1 MRVKTV
7 LSKTRASRSRQQ
19 KSLTDQ
25 QLVLAWQSASLL
37 LGYPDEELLAR
48 VGLMR
53 DAATRLPAAVSD
65 PLTAF
70 LAHLEAIPLPEMAAG
85 FVSTFDH
92 QRRCCLYLTYFEHGD
107 TRNRGVALLR
117 FKTAYRESG
126 MLLSDDELPD
136 HLGVLLEFG
145 ATADIAVAREL
156 LLAHR
161 AGLELLRLALEDAH
175 SPWALVLKAVSAT
188 LPPLAG
194 NDREAVMKLK
204 PGQYTPVIPML
215 NPTNH
220 QPYAYMIVKLIAK
233 EPAGQRDLNDPRV
246 QQAIRQQLRDR
257 REQLLKAAYYES
269 LRDDAKVTNYYAEE
283 VLKNAGA
290 AK

>member
-1 MRVKTV
+1 MKVTA
-7 LSKTRASRSRQQ
+7 RASAKSWSRRP
-19 KSLTDQ
+19 KGLTDE

-37 LGYPDEELLAR
+37 LGYPDEELLER
-48 VGLMR
+48 VALMR
-53 DAATRLPAAVSD
+53 DAAARLPAEVSD
-65 PLTAF
+65 PLLAF
-70 LAHLEAIPLPEMAAG
+70 LAHLEATALPELAAD
-85 FVSTFDH
+85 FVATFDH

-126 MLLSDDELPD
+126 MVLTDGELPD

-145 ATADIAVAREL
+145 ATADVAVARDL

-194 NDREAVMKLK
+194 DDREAVAKLVAQG
-204 PGQYTPVIPML
+204 PP
-215 NPTNH
+215 
-220 QPYAYMIVKLIAK
+220 
-233 EPAGQRDLNDPRV
+233 
-246 QQAIRQQLRDR
+246 
-257 REQLLKAAYYES
+257 
-269 LRDDAKVTNYYAEE
+269 AEE
-283 VLKNAGA
+283 VGLAPFAPPEAMIPDYVPEPGGGSGSQGGPVALPSPTYSPTRAPAGPPA
-290 AK
+290 NNGARG